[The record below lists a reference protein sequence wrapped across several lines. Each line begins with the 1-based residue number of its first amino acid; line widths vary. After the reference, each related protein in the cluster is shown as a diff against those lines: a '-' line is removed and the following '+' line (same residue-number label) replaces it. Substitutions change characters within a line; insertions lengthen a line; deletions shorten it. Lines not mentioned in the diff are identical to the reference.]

1 MNTFSNLKSAAC
13 LGILIGSFSMPSQ
26 ANLLVNGGFESGFNN
41 WTRADQLGSEGSFFQ
56 QSGTSSPENGFSVAA
71 PVEGSFAAM
80 TDAQAGGSHV
90 LYQDFVVPTGV
101 GITSL
106 AFSLYLNNAADNYYN
121 PGHLDWATT
130 GTPGS
135 TNLNQ
140 QARVDILSTAVDPF
154 STTVLQNLFQT
165 NTGDPLVSG
174 YTPFLIDITTLL
186 QAHQGETLRLRFA
199 ETDNVGPFNFGVDN
213 VSISQVP
220 LPSALWL
227 ALSGFSGLF
236 WLGRRREAS
245 V

>member
-41 WTRADQLGSEGSFFQ
+41 WTRADQLGSNGTFFQ
-56 QSGTSSPENGFSVAA
+56 QSGTSSPVNGFAVEA
-71 PVEGSFAAM
+71 PVAGSFAAM
-80 TDAQAGGSHV
+80 TDAEAGGSHV

-106 AFSLYLNNAADNYYN
+106 AFSLYLNNGADNYYN
-121 PGHLDWATT
+121 PGHLDWAAT

-154 STTVLQNLFQT
+154 STTVLQTLFQT
-165 NTGDPLVSG
+165 NTSDPLVSG

-220 LPSALWL
+220 LPPALWL

-236 WLGRRREAS
+236 WLSRRREVA

>member
-1 MNTFSNLKSAAC
+1 MNTFSNLKSAAY
-13 LGILIGSFSMPSQ
+13 LGILIGGFSMPSQ
-26 ANLLVNGGFESGFNN
+26 ANLIINGGFEAGFNN
-41 WTRADQLGSEGSFFQ
+41 WTRADQLGSDGGFFQ
-56 QSGTSSPENGFSVAA
+56 QSGTNSPANGFSVLA

-80 TDAQAGGSHV
+80 TDAGAGGSHV
-90 LYQDFVVPTGV
+90 LYQDFLVPTGV
-101 GITSL
+101 GTTHL
-106 AFSLYLNNAADNYYN
+106 AFSLYLNNGADKYYN
-121 PGHLDWATT
+121 PGHLDWAGT
-130 GTPGS
+130 GIPGS

-140 QARVDILSTAVDPF
+140 QARVDILSTAGDPF

-165 NTGDPLVSG
+165 NTDDPLVSG
-174 YTPFLIDITTLL
+174 YAPFLIDITTLL

-220 LPSALWL
+220 LPAALWL

-236 WLGRRREAS
+236 WLGRRRKAS